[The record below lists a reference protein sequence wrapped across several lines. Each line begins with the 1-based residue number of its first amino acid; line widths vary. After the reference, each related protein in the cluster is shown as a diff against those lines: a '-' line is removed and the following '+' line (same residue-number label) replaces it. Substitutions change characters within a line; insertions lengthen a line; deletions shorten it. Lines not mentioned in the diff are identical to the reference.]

1 MDLDPASTAK
11 PTALKSIRP
20 LKWRSPNGS
29 QRARSTGG
37 SKNVS
42 NGSAGYAVRMA
53 ENGGSELLIFVPRAA
68 HSLDFQVFTR
78 WSPTPYSGC

>member
-1 MDLDPASTAK
+1 MDLDPATTAK

-53 ENGGSELLIFVPRAA
+53 ENG
-68 HSLDFQVFTR
+68 
-78 WSPTPYSGC
+78 